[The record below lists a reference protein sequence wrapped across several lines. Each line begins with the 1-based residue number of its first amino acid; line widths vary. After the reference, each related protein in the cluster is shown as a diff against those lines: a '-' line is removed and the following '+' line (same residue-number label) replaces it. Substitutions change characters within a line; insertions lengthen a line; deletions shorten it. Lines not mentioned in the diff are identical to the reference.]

1 MMIHTMMAPAPMA
14 SFVDINRRSTDSK
27 KNMLNKRMKMVTIR
41 TRSLGQSVT
50 PVCHMYV

>member
-14 SFVDINRRSTDSK
+14 SFVEINRRSTDFK
-27 KNMLNKRMKMVTIR
+27 KNMLIKRMKKMTIR
-41 TRSLGQSVT
+41 VRSLGQSVT